1 MSDSS
6 LPEIKYEEQ
15 EVEVW
20 KYCYP
25 RLKQLFKTHACK
37 EFNWTIEQFEKHI
50 NFREDSIPQLDP
62 ISKFLQA

>member
-6 LPEIKYEEQ
+6 LPEIIYDEQ
-15 EVEVW
+15 ELSVW

-25 RLKQLFKTHACK
+25 RLKGMFKTYACK

-50 NFREDSIPQLDP
+50 DFKEDSIPQLDS